1 MRDRLI
7 RLRPK
12 VAASLLLAVPST
24 PVLAGLFA
32 LLCLVILVSSLP
44 FSVTFSLLH
53 SERSLGDVAVDLN
66 NQRTASARAYFAR
79 SPKRTLEE
87 LRGVSR
93 PEKASFKFTIAIVTV
108 RRRKP
113 AESGGSVGYVLQSA
127 ASVDAM
133 VKAHEAF
140 RDSFV
145 FVCNVDRFP
154 QHHEDAAV
162 LKDYLPYAERY
173 GSSSVPGVSELPIPG
188 TEDLYRNTQHGNSFD
203 KERHD
208 YTFCLQVALSFR
220 SQYFLILQDDAVL
233 RPDFA
238 DVLLHNLAKLTK
250 PQQCLSVVNGSRG
263 SSFLLHS
270 LLPSSSSSSSYA
282 TCLSEHPPYMF
293 DVLPRKRR
301 FISPSPNS
309 SFACLKLYYPER
321 WAGFAFEPS
330 SLLDLASLA
339 GVGGGL
345 GLLLH
350 ALLSLV
356 RRVSFEPAWRAFL
369 LGLVTVLLLCEA
381 VGRQNVNEL
390 RRVSRHF
397 YRLKAAPS
405 CCLPAVLYPAPVVPF
420 LVTWLAESA
429 ERTTVDLRVAEFFR
443 HYDIPAYYIEPNVVR
458 HVGMVTSLYK
468 LYVKPMEEFVI

>member
-113 AESGGSVGYVLQSA
+113 AESGGGVGYVLQSA

-162 LKDYLPYAERY
+162 LKD
-173 GSSSVPGVSELPIPG
+173 
-188 TEDLYRNTQHGNSFD
+188 
-203 KERHD
+203 
-208 YTFCLQVALSFR
+208 
-220 SQYFLILQDDAVL
+220 
-233 RPDFA
+233 
-238 DVLLHNLAKLTK
+238 
-250 PQQCLSVVNGSRG
+250 
-263 SSFLLHS
+263 
-270 LLPSSSSSSSYA
+270 
-282 TCLSEHPPYMF
+282 
-293 DVLPRKRR
+293 
-301 FISPSPNS
+301 
-309 SFACLKLYYPER
+309 
-321 WAGFAFEPS
+321 
-330 SLLDLASLA
+330 
-339 GVGGGL
+339 
-345 GLLLH
+345 
-350 ALLSLV
+350 LSLI
-356 RRVSFEPAWRAFL
+356 
-369 LGLVTVLLLCEA
+369 
-381 VGRQNVNEL
+381 
-390 RRVSRHF
+390 H
-397 YRLKAAPS
+397 
-405 CCLPAVLYPAPVVPF
+405 
-420 LVTWLAESA
+420 
-429 ERTTVDLRVAEFFR
+429 
-443 HYDIPAYYIEPNVVR
+443 I
-458 HVGMVTSLYK
+458 
-468 LYVKPMEEFVI
+468 